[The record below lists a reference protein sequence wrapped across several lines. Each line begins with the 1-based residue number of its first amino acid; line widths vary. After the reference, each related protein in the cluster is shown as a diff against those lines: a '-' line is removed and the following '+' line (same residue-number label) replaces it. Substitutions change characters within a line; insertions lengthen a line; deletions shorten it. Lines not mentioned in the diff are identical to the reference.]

1 MNVKFSSR
9 LFFRSSSSPTFIST
23 HCNIQ
28 HSHRVDSKHSKLDGY
43 STMGCYK
50 WDGWNGF
57 DGYLWVMRGI
67 HHLTMLNKHCPYH
80 HGNNHTCIIS
90 MIRIIII
97 VKHDQEKNKLTL
109 DMANGQGG
117 QGASL
122 RKAATGMIISCASNF
137 HIMQVAANFSFLP
150 QLFLL

>member
-1 MNVKFSSR
+1 MEW
-9 LFFRSSSSPTFIST
+9 I
-23 HCNIQ
+23 
-28 HSHRVDSKHSKLDGY
+28 
-43 STMGCYK
+43 
-50 WDGWNGF
+50 GWVSLG
-57 DGYLWVMRGI
+57 DTKY
-67 HHLTMLNKHCPYH
+67 TAPYDANKHCPYH

-137 HIMQVAANFSFLP
+137 HIMQVLLLWSFYKAGG
-150 QLFLL
+150 